1 MKDKQ
6 VSFTKTD
13 VTGEKEVE
21 GATITVK
28 EKETGKVIDEW
39 TSTKESHFINGLEE
53 GKIYLKQFLLKNM

>member
-1 MKDKQ
+1 MQDKQ

-28 EKETGKVIDEW
+28 EKETDKIVDEW
-39 TSTKESHFINGLEE
+39 ISGKEERILVIRRIVFYPI
-53 GKIYLKQFLLKNM
+53 K